1 MHITRHLLP
10 ALAAG
15 LLLLAGCGDDET
27 TTSSPGA
34 NPIDRAFVAEMIPH
48 HESAVAMAKIA
59 ERRGS
64 SAFVKQLAADIQRT
78 QTAEVA
84 TMRARDEQLAG
95 QGVQRGSLGLS
106 AEAMGMDHDVA
117 SLETAKPFDDE
128 FLRLMIAHHEGALMM
143 SNALLKRGADPQLK
157 TLARSIITGQQRE
170 LAQMREHLGDDSAA
184 GEMHGGESMSGHSG

>member
-1 MHITRHLLP
+1 MRIARFLP

-15 LLLLAGCGDDET
+15 LLLRAGCGDVDAT
-27 TTSSPGA
+27 TAAPAA

-84 TMRARDEQLAG
+84 TMRARDETLAA

-106 AEAMGMDHDVA
+106 QEAMGMDHDVA
-117 SLETAKPFDDE
+117 SLETAKPFDDA
-128 FLRLMIAHHEGALMM
+128 FLRLMIPHHEGALVM
-143 SNALLKRGADPQLK
+143 SNALLKGGADPELK
-157 TLARSIITGQQRE
+157 TLARAIIAAQQRE
-170 LAQMREHLGDDSAA
+170 IAQMREQLGDGGA
-184 GEMHGGESMSGHSG
+184 GEMHDGEAMPGHTG